1 MQEAVR
7 RFETEMT
14 AVLVA
19 QWRGCSWQV
28 AEWGAWFLWCCRCV
42 CVCSE
47 VDGAV
52 CWQARRSR
60 RVCRPR
66 AFGHE
71 RTWSPSPSPSAEATS
86 RWAAL
91 RARAHVLLLHSIRL
105 TVC

>member
-14 AVLVA
+14 TVLVA

-28 AEWGAWFLWCCRCV
+28 AELGAWWSFL
-42 CVCSE
+42 CSLCFCAE
-47 VDGAV
+47 VDGVV
-52 CWQARRSR
+52 CWQARRPR

-71 RTWSPSPSPSAEATS
+71 RTWSPSPSAAATS

-91 RARAHVLLLHSIRL
+91 RVRVCCVLCHNLL
-105 TVC
+105 